1 MHAAPTRLVLCTA
14 LLFWS
19 ASPHA
24 LLSEAHAQQPPRQ
37 CARPLLSAHPPVAA
51 TQDNAGVHV
60 PDFQVSPGQAA
71 AYRNSLRR
79 LATGHGVKVAVIDT
93 GVAAHPQLP
102 RLSAGPDFLDPEHP
116 NSLDDCDV
124 HGTVVAGVIASADI
138 GIAPEAEI
146 FSIKQST
153 NLPQA
158 AHQAGGNLETLARAI
173 HAAVDAG
180 AQVINT
186 SVVSCLSPPQAAGLD
201 TTPLEDALRRAEDSG
216 VLVVSAAGNAGPTC
230 PADSVVFPA
239 SAPTVLSVGAVVS
252 PGTHADYS
260 LDAQLLAPGTVPIG
274 LSPAGWATGLE
285 HQPQFSGTSFATPYV
300 SATAALLKQRHP
312 DATPEHLRAW
322 LKAAAQP
329 SGFVD
334 PAFALQAAELDG
346 ALAPAPTKHAAIAL
360 APLSRPPLDARGL
373 NAAFVIA
380 AVAGSLLVGN
390 GFRRSRS
397 RQRQSRSPR

>member
-1 MHAAPTRLVLCTA
+1 MRSLMAALALSLCWVS
-14 LLFWS
+14 L
-19 ASPHA
+19 SPA
-24 LLSEAHAQQPPRQ
+24 ANAQQPHRQ
-37 CARPLLSAHPPVAA
+37 CAQPILSPYPPVAVA
-51 TQDNAGVHV
+51 TAGDASTEPHAH
-60 PDFQVSPGQAA
+60 VSPGEAA

-79 LATGHGVKVAVIDT
+79 LATGRGVKVAVIDT
-93 GVAAHPQLP
+93 GVAAHAQLP
-102 RLSAGPDFLDPEHP
+102 QLSAGPDFLDPEHP

-153 NLPQA
+153 NVPQA

-186 SVVSCLSPPQAAGLD
+186 SVVSCLPPPQAAGLD
-201 TTPLEDALRRAEDSG
+201 TAPLEDALRRAEDSG

-230 PADSVVFPA
+230 PEDSVVFPA

-252 PGTHADYS
+252 PGTRADYS
-260 LDAQLLAPGTVPIG
+260 LDAQLLAPGTVPVG

-285 HQPQFSGTSFATPYV
+285 HQPQFSGTSFAAPYV

-312 DATPEHLRAW
+312 DATPERLRAW
-322 LKAAAQP
+322 LEEAAQP

-334 PAFALQAAELDG
+334 PLFALQAAELDG
-346 ALAPAPTKHAAIAL
+346 ALAPAPTRHAAIAL
-360 APLSRPPLDARGL
+360 APLSHPPLDARGT

-390 GFRRSRS
+390 GFRRGRS